1 MKMPAKT
8 WNSDEFSRKQ
18 WFLLCL
24 QRSSIL
30 FMIVDYGNP
39 RCQSMNVSGYP
50 TIKLV
55 GSSHGFPRRSNQIQ
69 PAAHPSTACPDL
81 IISGLYISIQLLRIV
96 YIHMNGLL
104 KKNIHEKTIGLHAWI
119 IDYIYINDIS
129 ICHFL
134 FIYVKVMY
142 ICVVCTYKY
151 NIILYYII
159 HCHFITYHIRNT
171 ICVYT

>member
-1 MKMPAKT
+1 MQNCRSIKMKMPAKT

-69 PAAHPSTACPDL
+69 PAAHPSTACPDS

-96 YIHMNGLL
+96 YIHMNGLFL
-104 KKNIHEKTIGLHAWI
+104 KKTYMKKQLGYMHGLQI
-119 IDYIYINDIS
+119 IS
-129 ICHFL
+129 ILMTYL
-134 FIYVKVMY
+134 FVISCLSM
-142 ICVVCTYKY
+142 
-151 NIILYYII
+151 
-159 HCHFITYHIRNT
+159 
-171 ICVYT
+171 